1 MKLSPHTHTQ
11 MLLFSSLSSC
21 VLTENW
27 KVLNLKGQKE
37 SVCHLAQPFGTAQVL
52 TCYSVTSTENTFG
65 WRIFSGKASNA
76 EPKTSMSLFLILN
89 AFWKMHAVLCSS
101 RILPTQAAEW
111 LVSEVDIPGLDAA
124 VFMYFAQILTDS
136 VRSFTEVTIVSRFLG
151 TLPHHPKKT
160 YRWQRLKKKIPEN
173 SREHYYKQ
181 LRWHPP
187 SSCAGLP
194 CVPLLVSFIRVENM
208 SCQKATLL
216 TLLISEVIH
225 YCFDQLH

>member
-89 AFWKMHAVLCSS
+89 AFWKIHAVLCSS

-151 TLPHHPKKT
+151 TLPHHPKKNISLAET
-160 YRWQRLKKKIPEN
+160 EKKKIPEN
-173 SREHYYKQ
+173 SREHYYK
-181 LRWHPP
+181 
-187 SSCAGLP
+187 
-194 CVPLLVSFIRVENM
+194 
-208 SCQKATLL
+208 
-216 TLLISEVIH
+216 
-225 YCFDQLH
+225 

>member
-37 SVCHLAQPFGTAQVL
+37 SVCHLIQPFGTAQVL

-151 TLPHHPKKT
+151 TPPHHPKKT
-160 YRWQRLKKKIPEN
+160 YRWQRLKKKKSQKTVESTTIN
-173 SREHYYKQ
+173 SFDGILLPRPWPVFLVCHY
-181 LRWHPP
+181 WSH
-187 SSCAGLP
+187 SSEWKTCPARRQP
-194 CVPLLVSFIRVENM
+194 
-208 SCQKATLL
+208 
-216 TLLISEVIH
+216 H
-225 YCFDQLH
+225 

>member
-1 MKLSPHTHTQ
+1 

-37 SVCHLAQPFGTAQVL
+37 SVCNLAQPFGTAQVL
-52 TCYSVTSTENTFG
+52 TCYPVTSTENTFG
-65 WRIFSGKASNA
+65 WRFFSGKASNG
-76 EPKTSMSLFLILN
+76 ELKTSMSLFLILN
-89 AFWKMHAVLCSS
+89 AFWKIHAVICSS

-111 LVSEVDIPGLDAA
+111 LISEVDIPGLDAA

-151 TLPHHPKKT
+151 TPSHHPKKT

-173 SREHYYKQ
+173 SREHYYK
-181 LRWHPP
+181 
-187 SSCAGLP
+187 
-194 CVPLLVSFIRVENM
+194 
-208 SCQKATLL
+208 
-216 TLLISEVIH
+216 
-225 YCFDQLH
+225 